1 MDECPQIGLYIHV
14 PFCRTR
20 CPYCDFVSNA
30 VPDDVPE
37 SFLAA
42 LCREIERFD
51 GPSDADSVF
60 LGGGT
65 PSLLTPATL
74 ERLLG
79 SLHNRFRIADAE
91 ITIEANPDDVTSDLV
106 DAWVQVGI
114 NRVSL
119 GVQSFDDGVLAYL
132 GRRHDSFAARDAC
145 ACVAERVSNWS
156 MDLMFGAGSA
166 ESWRSALDETRG
178 FQPSHVSVYGLTY
191 EPDTAFADRAMD
203 AIDDETYLALY
214 WEAHE
219 RLDAYGHYE
228 VSNYAQP
235 GLQCGHNLRYWKNLE
250 YAGFGP
256 AAYSFLDGVRSR
268 NLVELERYLDS
279 PGEKGESLRLSDGE
293 IRTETVIQ
301 HLRLEAGLNKREYLG
316 RFDRD
321 VHDDFGAQ
329 LKALVERGLVEETP
343 DSFRP
348 THTGFELNNE
358 IGLALV
364 K

>member
-1 MDECPQIGLYIHV
+1 MSPIGLYIHV

-30 VPDDVPE
+30 VDQDVPE
-37 SFLAA
+37 RFLEA
-42 LCREIERFD
+42 LHGEFDRFS
-51 GPSDADSVF
+51 GPSDVDSVF
-60 LGGGT
+60 FGGGT
-65 PSLLTPATL
+65 PSLLTPAAL

-79 SLHNRFRIADAE
+79 SLHGRFRMASAE
-91 ITIEANPDDVTSDLV
+91 VTIEANPDDVTPDLV
-106 DAWVQVGI
+106 DAWVQAGI

-132 GRRHDSFAARDAC
+132 GRRHDALAAREAC
-145 ACVAERVSNWS
+145 GCVAEHVPNWS

-166 ESWRSALDETRG
+166 EAWRSTLDEARG

-191 EPDTAFADRAMD
+191 EPGTAFADRVTD

-214 WEAHE
+214 WEAHQH
-219 RLDAYGHYE
+219 LDAYDHYE
-228 VSNYAQP
+228 VSNYALP
-235 GLQCGHNLRYWKNLE
+235 GFQCRHNLRYWKNLE

-256 AAYSFLDGVRSR
+256 SAYSFFDGVRSR
-268 NLVELERYLDS
+268 NHVELEHYLDG
-279 PGEKGESLRLSDGE
+279 PGEKVESLPLSDDE

-301 HLRLEAGLNKREYLG
+301 HLRLEAGLNKREYLDRFG
-316 RFDRD
+316 RPI
-321 VHDDFGAQ
+321 HDDFGPQ
-329 LKALVERGLVEETP
+329 FETLVDRGLVEETP